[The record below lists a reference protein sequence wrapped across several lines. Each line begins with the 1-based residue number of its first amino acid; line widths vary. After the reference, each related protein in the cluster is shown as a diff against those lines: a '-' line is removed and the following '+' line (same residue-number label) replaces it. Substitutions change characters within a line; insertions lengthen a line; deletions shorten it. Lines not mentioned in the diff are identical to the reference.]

1 MPQLLAPR
9 LRTPVAPIVDP
20 LACQRNIRQ
29 LLALVPFLVS
39 VPRVRFAMV
48 STSMPQHFAVLIP
61 MRSVPLTMCVMMHLS
76 INLLLRPRRLIVSA
90 PS

>member
-20 LACQRNIRQ
+20 LARQRNIRQ

-48 STSMPQHFAVLIP
+48 STSMPQHCVGLKTMLSVL
-61 MRSVPLTMCVMMHLS
+61 RQPLVVHLS